1 MNPKSQNLKPKTS
14 PSASPH
20 HFAIILAGGR
30 GERFWP
36 LSRKLTPKQFLPI
49 VGDVTMLQ
57 QTYKRIRPLFRP
69 QNILVLTN
77 AQHVGVVRK
86 QLPQIPRENIIGEPV
101 GRDTA
106 PAVALGAAIIGK
118 RDPQAVM
125 ALLPADA
132 VIHNVA
138 RFRRVL
144 TDALHVAGAQNVL
157 VTIGL
162 KPASPHTGYGYVQAG
177 RKLPTK
183 TKTTFS
189 SALRFTEKPNVAT
202 AKRYL
207 RSGDFYWNSGMF
219 VWSFDSIMKAFD
231 KWQPEMAAGCSKI
244 YQAAGTP
251 TFAATLRRVYPK
263 LEKISVDYALME
275 KADNIVVA
283 RGDFDWDDLGTWTAL
298 ERHFECDHTG
308 SVARG
313 AVEMVDAKN
322 CVVVGDGSRL
332 VAAVGVNDLVI
343 VDTKDVTLVCHKNSA
358 QRVRELVKRL
368 EQTPRRRKHL

>member
-1 MNPKSQNLKPKTS
+1 MKPN
-14 PSASPH
+14 PH

-36 LSRKLTPKQFLPI
+36 MSRKATPKQFLPI
-49 VGDVTMLQ
+49 VGDATMLQ

-69 QNILVLTN
+69 QNIIVLTN

-86 QLPQIPRENIIGEPV
+86 QLREVPAQNVVGEPV

-106 PAVALGAAIIGK
+106 PAVGLGAAIAGK
-118 RDPQAVM
+118 RDPNAVM

-132 VIHNVA
+132 VIDDEA
-138 RFRRVL
+138 KLRRVL
-144 TDALHVAGAQNVL
+144 SDALAVAGKQNVL

-177 RKLPTK
+177 QKFATGTK
-183 TKTTFS
+183 TPFRRVR
-189 SALRFTEKPNVAT
+189 RFTEKPNLPT

-207 RSGDFYWNSGMF
+207 RSGDFFWNSGMF
-219 VWSFDSIMKAFD
+219 VWSFEAIRKAFAR
-231 KWQPEMAAGCSKI
+231 WQPEMAARCNRI
-244 YQAAGTP
+244 YKAAGTP
-251 TFAATLRRVYPK
+251 AFAATLRQEYPK
-263 LEKISVDYALME
+263 LPKISVDYALME
-275 KADNIVVA
+275 KADNIVMA

-298 ERHFECDHTG
+298 ERHLERDHTG

-313 AVEMVDAKN
+313 AVEMVEAKN

-343 VDTKDVTLVCHKNSA
+343 VDTKDATLVCHKDSA
-358 QRVRELVKRL
+358 QQVRELVKRL